1 MHKSTTIKAKAIKET
16 MSCKLCLKDKKLVR
30 QSHII
35 PAFMYKDIFDE
46 KHRLFEVTVTKDK
59 DIIKDR
65 LRQTGANEGQILC
78 QSCDNEVLGKLE
90 RYASLVLF
98 GGVPIKL
105 QNITDVKGMKYTL
118 CEEIDYAKFKLFIL
132 SLLWRASISKLPDYN
147 NVNLGPH
154 EDKIRQ
160 MILNS
165 NSGGPIKYP
174 CVMASYRNLKE
185 APHQFIGSP
194 GLVKD
199 GDGFRYLFLI
209 GGVLYIFYVSHHNI
223 PDWADECAINSN
235 GELKLLHLTKKGAS
249 AVFKNFIGVDL
260 LNN

>member
-1 MHKSTTIKAKAIKET
+1 

-35 PAFMYKDIFDE
+35 PDFMYKDIFDE

-65 LRQTGANEGQILC
+65 LRQTGGNEGQILC

-90 RYASLVLF
+90 RYARLVLY
-98 GGVPIKL
+98 GGAPIRL
-105 QNITDVKGMKYTL
+105 QNSTNAKGMKYTL
-118 CEEIDYAKFKLFIL
+118 CEEIDYTKFKLFLL
-132 SLLWRASISKLPDYN
+132 SLLWRASISKLPN
-147 NVNLGPH
+147 FKNVNLGPH
-154 EDKIRQ
+154 EDEIRQ
-160 MILNS
+160 MIFNS
-165 NSGGPIKYP
+165 NPEDPKKYP

-185 APHQFIGSP
+185 APHQLIGQP

-223 PDWADECAINSN
+223 PDWVDECAINSN
-235 GELKLLHLTKKGAS
+235 GELKLLHMTKKGAS